1 MNTRYAVWLDN
12 HGLHDLDE
20 TILITDIQEANPRMR
35 ITTADNARYE
45 GQRVIRHAR
54 QSLSVT
60 VSFLIRE
67 YDAARRKALCTQV
80 CAWAANGGWLTTS
93 DRPGQQL
100 QVLCESLPA
109 ASALHWTEPLSI
121 TFTAYEQPYW
131 QDEHPILYPI
141 DVAAGV
147 ESTLTLMPQG
157 NAPYAFL
164 EADITNTSPYTMTE
178 LSIRAGDTQFHLADA
193 ALLPVGEMLCIAYD
207 RHGFLTIRS
216 GSTSM
221 LHARSAASSDDL
233 LMVPGQACEAGVT
246 CSQHAHAV
254 LKARGLYL

>member
-20 TILITDIQEANPRMR
+20 TILITDIQEASPRMR

-45 GQRVIRHAR
+45 GQRVIRHTR

-60 VSFLIRE
+60 ISFLIRE

-80 CAWAANGGWLTTS
+80 CVWAANGGWLTTS
-93 DRPGQQL
+93 DRPSQRL
-100 QVLCESLPA
+100 QVLCESLTA
-109 ASALHWTEPLSI
+109 ASSLHWTEPLSI

-131 QDEHPILYPI
+131 QDEHPVLYPA

-147 ESTLTLMPQG
+147 ESILTLMPQG
-157 NAPYAFL
+157 NAPHTFL
-164 EADITNTSPYTMTE
+164 EADIINTASSTMTE
-178 LSIRAGDTQFHLADA
+178 LSIRAGDAQFHLADS
-193 ALLPVGEMLCIAYD
+193 ALLPAGETLHIAYD
-207 RHGFLTIRS
+207 RHGFLTIRN

-221 LHARSAASSDDL
+221 LHARSASSSDDL
-233 LMVPGQACEAGVT
+233 LMAPGQACDVGVT
-246 CSQHAHAV
+246 CSQRAHVV
-254 LKARGLYL
+254 LKTRGLYL